1 MTTVV
6 ELELPNEVTRVA
18 GKVLKPLESM
28 EMNEERLRWFIREIK
43 IVVGLLHDNVV
54 SYKGVCFLPD
64 ILLPVLVMEQLM
76 SSLHAY
82 LKNNACSVPL
92 DKKKSILV
100 DVASGLEYLHS
111 HTPAII
117 HHDLTPKNVL
127 LNSENLKAKISDYCD
142 ARILATAEHMEDIG
156 VEGPMIDIVFFGLL
170 ALFTFSEKEVVPAKS
185 QGQVSY
191 RLDSEY
197 EKELAMEARQL
208 LPSHSPLLELILQ
221 CLEPAKERPTAADL
235 RGKLLHMKAYLSGIY
250 SINNMLCLVLWLA
263 RARLDL

>member
-1 MTTVV
+1 MT
-6 ELELPNEVTRVA
+6 
-18 GKVLKPLESM
+18 M
-28 EMNEERLRWFIREIK
+28 F
-43 IVVGLLHDNVV
+43 V

-64 ILLPVLVMEQLM
+64 TMLPVLVMEQLM

-127 LNSENLKAKISDYCD
+127 LNSENLNAKISDYCD
-142 ARILATAEHMEDIG
+142 ARILATAEHVEDIR

-170 ALFTFSEKEVVPAKS
+170 ALFTFSEKEVIPAKS

-197 EKELAMEARQL
+197 EKKLAREARQL
-208 LPSHSPLLELILQ
+208 LQSHSPPLELILQ

-235 RGKLLHMKAYLSGIY
+235 REKLLHMKASLSGIY
-250 SINNMLCLVLWLA
+250 IYNNMLCLVLWLA